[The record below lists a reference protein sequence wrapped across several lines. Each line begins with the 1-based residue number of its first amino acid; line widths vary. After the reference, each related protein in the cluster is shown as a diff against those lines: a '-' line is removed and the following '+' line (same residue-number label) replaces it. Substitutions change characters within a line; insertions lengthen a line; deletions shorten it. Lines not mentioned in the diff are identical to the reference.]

1 MCEADRMIAR
11 AAGLPLALALV
22 GTLALSGCSD
32 DGKAKGSEDQ
42 SPQEVLDAAATTLNE
57 TSGVNL
63 TLSTT
68 DLPDGVSGIT
78 EADGIATNAPAFE
91 GTITV
96 IFAGQSVDVP
106 VVAVDDVVYAQ
117 IPFAPGW
124 QDIDP
129 GEYGAPDPAALI
141 SAETGFSSLLGVTA
155 DLEEGETVRG
165 GADNTEVLTTFTG
178 TVPGTAMKKVIPSSS
193 GDSFAAEYLVSDDGE
208 LRQAV
213 LTGVFYPKSTEMTYT
228 VDFADYGT
236 SKDIVAP

>member
-1 MCEADRMIAR
+1 MIAR

-22 GTLALSGCSD
+22 GTLALSACSD
-32 DGKAKGSEDQ
+32 GGTENGAEDK
-42 SPQEVLDAAATTLNE
+42 SPQDVLDAAATTLTE
-57 TSGVNL
+57 TSGVSL
-63 TLSTT
+63 TLSTN

-106 VVAVDDVVYAQ
+106 VIAVDGVVYAQ
-117 IPFAPGW
+117 IPFATGW

-129 GEYGAPDPAALI
+129 GEYGAPDPARLI
-141 SAETGFSSLLGVTA
+141 NAETGFSSLLGVTS
-155 DLEEGETVRG
+155 DLQEGETVRG

-178 TVPGTAMKKVIPSSS
+178 TVPGTAVKKVIPSSS
-193 GDSFAAEYLVSDDGE
+193 GESFDAEYLVSDDGE

>member
-1 MCEADRMIAR
+1 MISR
-11 AAGLPLALALV
+11 VAGVPLALILAS
-22 GTLALSGCSD
+22 TLALSACAGGGEEKVSD
-32 DGKAKGSEDQ
+32 DKTPE
-42 SPQEVLDAAATTLNE
+42 EVLSAAATTLSE

-78 EADGIATNAPAFE
+78 KADGVATNAPAFE

-106 VVAVDDVVYAQ
+106 VIAVDDIVYAQ
-117 IPFAPGW
+117 IPFSPGW

-129 GEYGAPDPAALI
+129 GDYGAPDPANLIKSDTGFGSLI
-141 SAETGFSSLLGVTA
+141 SVTT
-155 DLEEGETVRG
+155 DLEEGESARG
-165 GADNTEVLTTFTG
+165 GANNTEVLTTFTG
-178 TVPGTAMKKVIPSSS
+178 TVPGAAMKKVIPSSS
-193 GDSFAAEYLVSDDGE
+193 GDSFDAEYLVSDNGE

-213 LTGVFYPKSTEMTYT
+213 LTGAFYPKSAEMTYT
-228 VDFADYGT
+228 VDFADYDT

>member
-1 MCEADRMIAR
+1 MIAR
-11 AAGLPLALALV
+11 AAGLPLALVLA
-22 GTLALSGCSD
+22 GTLALSACSG
-32 DGKAKGSEDQ
+32 DGTEKVTEDK

-78 EADGIATNAPAFE
+78 KADGIATNAPAFE

-141 SAETGFSSLLGVTA
+141 SAETGFSSWLGVTV
-155 DLEEGETVRG
+155 DVEEGESVRG
-165 GADNTEVLTTFTG
+165 GADNAEVLTSFTG
-178 TVPGTAMKKVIPSSS
+178 TVPGSAMKKVIPSSS
-193 GDSFAAEYLVSDDGE
+193 GDSFDAEYLVSDDGE

>member
-1 MCEADRMIAR
+1 MIAR
-11 AAGLPLALALV
+11 ATGLPLALALA
-22 GTLALSGCSD
+22 GTLALSACSD
-32 DGKAKGSEDQ
+32 DGTEKGSEDK
-42 SPQEVLDAAATTLNE
+42 SPQEVLEAAATTLNE

-63 TLSTT
+63 TLATT

-78 EADGIATNAPAFE
+78 KADGIATNVPAFE

-106 VVAVDDVVYAQ
+106 VIAVDDVVYAQ

-141 SAETGFSSLLGVTA
+141 SAETGFSSLLGVTT

-165 GADNTEVLTTFTG
+165 GADNTEVLTAFTG

-193 GDSFAAEYLVSDDGE
+193 GDSFDAEYLVNDDGE

>member
-32 DGKAKGSEDQ
+32 DGKENGSGDK
-42 SPQEVLDAAATTLNE
+42 SPQEVLSAAATTLNE

-106 VVAVDDVVYAQ
+106 VVAVDDVVWAQ
-117 IPFAPGW
+117 VPFAPGW

-141 SAETGFSSLLGVTA
+141 SAETGFSSLLDVTA
-155 DLEEGETVRG
+155 DLQEGETVRG

-178 TVPGTAMKKVIPSSS
+178 TVPGPAMKKVIPSSS
-193 GDSFAAEYLVSDDGE
+193 GDSFEAEYLVSDDGE

>member
-1 MCEADRMIAR
+1 MIAR
-11 AAGLPLALALV
+11 AAGLPLALALA
-22 GTLALSGCSD
+22 GALALSACTGA
-32 DGKAKGSEDQ
+32 GGETATEDQ
-42 SPQEVLDAAATTLNE
+42 TPEEVLAAAATTLGE

-78 EADGIATNAPAFE
+78 KAVGVATNAPAFE

-106 VVAVDDVVYAQ
+106 VIAVDDVVHAQ
-117 IPFAPGW
+117 IPFSPGW

-129 GEYGAPDPAALI
+129 GEYGAPDPATLI
-141 SAETGFSSLLGVTA
+141 NAETGFGSLLGVTA
-155 DLEEGETVRG
+155 ELAEGESVRG
-165 GADNTEVLTTFTG
+165 GADNTEVLTTFSG
-178 TVPGTAMKKVIPSSS
+178 IVSGDAMKKVIPSSS
-193 GDSFAAEYLVSDDGE
+193 GDSFDAEYLVSDDGE
-208 LRQAV
+208 LRQAA
-213 LTGVFYPKSTEMTYT
+213 LTGVFYPKSPEMTYT

>member
-1 MCEADRMIAR
+1 MCEADRMILR
-11 AAGLPLALALV
+11 AAGLPLALALA
-22 GTLALSGCSD
+22 GTLALSACSD
-32 DGKAKGSEDQ
+32 DGKEQGSEDKG
-42 SPQEVLDAAATTLNE
+42 PQEVLAAAATTLNE

-63 TLSTT
+63 TLATT

-78 EADGIATNAPAFE
+78 KADGIATNAPAFE

-106 VVAVDDVVYAQ
+106 VIAVDDVVYAQ

-141 SAETGFSSLLGVTA
+141 SADTGFSSLLGVTT

-193 GDSFAAEYLVSDDGE
+193 GDSFEAEYLVSDDGE

>member
-1 MCEADRMIAR
+1 MCKAGRMISR
-11 AAGLPLALALV
+11 AAGVPAALV
-22 GTLALSGCSD
+22 LVGSLALSACSGGD
-32 DGKAKGSEDQ
+32 EKVSEDK
-42 SPQEVLDAAATTLNE
+42 SPEEVLAAAATTLSE

-78 EADGIATNAPAFE
+78 KADGVATNAPAFE

-106 VVAVDDVVYAQ
+106 VIAVDEVVYAQ
-117 IPFAPGW
+117 IPFSPGW
-124 QDIDP
+124 QPIDP
-129 GEYGAPDPAALI
+129 GDYGAPDPATLVNAD
-141 SAETGFSSLLGVTA
+141 TGFASLIEVTS
-155 DLEEGETVRG
+155 DLEEGESVRG

-193 GDSFAAEYLVSDDGE
+193 GDTFDAEYLVSDDGE

-213 LTGVFYPKSTEMTYT
+213 LTGVFYPKSAEMTYT
-228 VDFADYGT
+228 VDFADYDT

>member
-1 MCEADRMIAR
+1 MIAR
-11 AAGLPLALALV
+11 AAGLPVALALA
-22 GTLALSGCSD
+22 GTLALSACSGGGEKKVSD
-32 DGKAKGSEDQ
+32 DQTAE
-42 SPQEVLDAAATTLNE
+42 EVLTAAATTLSE

-78 EADGIATNAPAFE
+78 KADGVATNAPAFE

-129 GEYGAPDPAALI
+129 SEYGAPDPAALI
-141 SAETGFSSLLGVTA
+141 KSDTGFSSLLGVTS
-155 DLEEGETVRG
+155 DIEEGETVRG

-178 TVPGTAMKKVIPSSS
+178 TVPGDAMKKVIPSSS
-193 GDSFAAEYLVSDDGE
+193 GDSFEAEYLVSDDGE

-213 LTGVFYPKSTEMTYT
+213 LTGVFYPKSAEMTYT

>member
-1 MCEADRMIAR
+1 MCEADRMILR
-11 AAGLPLALALV
+11 AAGLPLALALA
-22 GTLALSGCSD
+22 GTLALSACSD
-32 DGKAKGSEDQ
+32 DGKEQGSEDK
-42 SPQEVLDAAATTLNE
+42 SPQEVLAAAATTLNE

-63 TLSTT
+63 TLATT

-78 EADGIATNAPAFE
+78 KADGIATNAPAFE

-106 VVAVDDVVYAQ
+106 VIAVDDVVYAQ

-141 SAETGFSSLLGVTA
+141 SADTGFSSLLGVTT

-178 TVPGTAMKKVIPSSS
+178 TVPGAAMKKVIPSSS
-193 GDSFAAEYLVSDDGE
+193 GDSFEAEYLVSDDGE

>member
-1 MCEADRMIAR
+1 MIAR

-32 DGKAKGSEDQ
+32 DGKEKGSEDK
-42 SPQEVLDAAATTLNE
+42 SPQEVLDAAASTLTE

-106 VVAVDDVVYAQ
+106 VVAVDDVVWAQ
-117 IPFAPGW
+117 VPFAPGW

-155 DLEEGETVRG
+155 DLQAGETVRG

-193 GDSFAAEYLVSDDGE
+193 GDSFDAEYLVSDDGE

>member
-1 MCEADRMIAR
+1 MIAR
-11 AAGLPLALALV
+11 AAGLPLALVLL
-22 GTLALSGCSD
+22 GTLSLTACSD
-32 DGKAKGSEDQ
+32 DGKEKGSEDQ
-42 SPQEVLDAAATTLNE
+42 SPQEVLDAAATTLDE

-178 TVPGTAMKKVIPSSS
+178 TVPGTAMKQVIPSSS
-193 GDSFAAEYLVSDDGE
+193 GDSFSAEYLVSDDGE

>member
-1 MCEADRMIAR
+1 MIAR
-11 AAGLPLALALV
+11 AAGLPLALALA
-22 GTLALSGCSD
+22 GTLALAACSD
-32 DGKAKGSEDQ
+32 DDTEKVTEDQ
-42 SPQEVLDAAATTLNE
+42 SPEEVLAAAATALGD

-78 EADGIATNAPAFE
+78 KADGVATNAPAFE

-106 VVAVDDVVYAQ
+106 VIAVDEVVYAQ
-117 IPFAPGW
+117 VPFAPGW

-129 GEYGAPDPAALI
+129 GEFGAPDPARLI
-141 SAETGFSSLLGVTA
+141 NAETGFASLLDQTTDV
-155 DLEEGETVRG
+155 EEGESVRG

-178 TVPGTAMKKVIPSSS
+178 TVPGAAMKKVIPSSS
-193 GDSFAAEYLVSDDGE
+193 GDSFDAEYLVSDDGE

-213 LTGVFYPKSTEMTYT
+213 LSGVFYPKSTEMTYT